1 MNSTSNLFKSG
12 IRKAYNTM
20 SPDSTNMSM
29 DINTERQHAMSSD
42 IKSVKELPEEKGYSE
57 YLKSDDNPRGE
68 TEELTPEVLS
78 QILMKIVSLNKD
90 DKEDED
96 KKPLKNTP
104 KKNEPKEAMGASS
117 AGGYSQPLFGTVK
130 RKIKEEKIEGG
141 LADNLSI
148 YNLAEKHNVSIT
160 EILTQLQ
167 KGVKVEMEHT
177 KEFEVAFE
185 IAMDHIFEDVNY
197 YDKLETI
204 EKTKEE
210 TKEATTTASSGQ
222 YDVPFPS
229 KKRKDPLS
237 IEGPKSIYTSRAVK
251 DKNFPKLGGPGSKYV
266 QVKEKCKTFPYCN
279 QGDINALHI
288 FEKDY
293 IKEAIKNISSKT
305 NLSEDFIKNL
315 IFENLKK
322 KV

>member
-1 MNSTSNLFKSG
+1 MNNTSNLFKSG

-29 DINTERQHAMSSD
+29 DINTERQLAMSND
-42 IKSVKELPEEKGYSE
+42 IKSVKELPEQKGYSK

-68 TEELTPEVLS
+68 TEKLTSDVLS
-78 QILMKIVSLNKD
+78 KIIMNAILKINKD
-90 DKEDED
+90 DKNKEQ
-96 KKPLKNTP
+96 LKNTF
-104 KKNEPKEAMGASS
+104 KKDETKEAMGASS

-130 RKIKEEKIEGG
+130 RKIKEEKIKGG
-141 LADNLSI
+141 LADNMSI
-148 YNLAEKHNVSIT
+148 YSLAEKHNVSVT
-160 EILTQLQ
+160 EIVTQLQ

-197 YDKLETI
+197 YDKLETM

-251 DKNFPKLGGPGSKYV
+251 DKNFPKLGGPGGKYV

-279 QGDINALHI
+279 QGDMNALHL

-293 IKEAIKNISSKT
+293 VMEAIKNISSKT

>member
-1 MNSTSNLFKSG
+1 MNNASNLFKSG

-29 DINTERQHAMSSD
+29 DINTERQLAMSND
-42 IKSVKELPEEKGYSE
+42 IKSVKELPEEKGYSK

-68 TEELTPEVLS
+68 TDELTPEVIS
-78 QILMKIVSLNKD
+78 QILMKIVSS
-90 DKEDED
+90 DKNDKN
-96 KKPLKNTP
+96 KKPVKNTP

-237 IEGPKSIYTSRAVK
+237 IDGPKSIYTSRAVK
-251 DKNFPKLGGPGSKYV
+251 DKNFPKLGGPGGKYV

-279 QGDINALHI
+279 QGDMNALHL

-293 IKEAIKNISSKT
+293 VMEAIKNISSKT

>member
-29 DINTERQHAMSSD
+29 DINTERQHAKSND
-42 IKSVKELPEEKGYSE
+42 IKSVKELPEEKGYSK

-68 TEELTPEVLS
+68 TDELTPEVMS
-78 QILMKIVSLNKD
+78 QILMKIVSSDKD
-90 DKEDED
+90 DKD
-96 KKPLKNTP
+96 KKPVKNTF

-117 AGGYSQPLFGTVK
+117 AGGYSQPLFGTIK

-197 YDKLETI
+197 YDKLQTI

-237 IEGPKSIYTSRAVK
+237 IDGPKSIYTSRAVK
-251 DKNFPKLGGPGSKYV
+251 DKNFPKLGGPGGKYV

-279 QGDINALHI
+279 QGDMNALHL

-293 IKEAIKNISSKT
+293 VMEAIKNISSKT

-322 KV
+322 V

>member
-20 SPDSTNMSM
+20 SPDSTDMSM
-29 DINTERQHAMSSD
+29 DINTERQVTMSND
-42 IKSVKELPEEKGYSE
+42 IKSVKELPEQKGYSK

-68 TEELTPEVLS
+68 TEKLTPEVIS
-78 QILMKIVSLNKD
+78 QILMKIVSS
-90 DKEDED
+90 DKNDKD
-96 KKPLKNTP
+96 KKPVKNTP

-141 LADNLSI
+141 LADNISI
-148 YNLAEKHNVSIT
+148 YNLAEKHNISIT
-160 EILTQLQ
+160 EIITQLQ
-167 KGVKVEMEHT
+167 KGVKVEMKHIR
-177 KEFEVAFE
+177 EFEVAFE

-197 YDKLETI
+197 YDKLE
-204 EKTKEE
+204 TKEE

-237 IEGPKSIYTSRAVK
+237 IKGPKSIYTSRAVK
-251 DKNFPKLGGPGSKYV
+251 DKNFPKLGGPDGKYV

-293 IKEAIKNISSKT
+293 VMEAIKNISSKT

-322 KV
+322 FN

>member
-1 MNSTSNLFKSG
+1 MDKTSDLFKSG
-12 IRKAYNTM
+12 IRKAYNNM
-20 SPDSTNMSM
+20 PPDSTSMSV
-29 DINTERQHAMSSD
+29 DINTDRFASMVSD
-42 IKSVKELPEEKGYSE
+42 IKSVKELPEQKGYSKF
-57 YLKSDDNPRGE
+57 LKSPDNPKGE
-68 TEELTPEVLS
+68 TEKLTPEELS
-78 QILMKIVSLNKD
+78 KILMNIVSN
-90 DKEDED
+90 KEDN
-96 KKPLKNTP
+96 KKQLKNTP
-104 KKNEPKEAMGASS
+104 KKNTPKKNETKEAMGASS
-117 AGGYSQPLFGTVK
+117 AGGYSQPLFTTIK

-141 LADNLSI
+141 LADDISI
-148 YNLAEKHNVSIT
+148 YGLADKHNVSVT

-167 KGVKVEMEHT
+167 KGVKIEMEHT

-185 IAMDHIFEDVNY
+185 IAMDHIFEDFNY
-197 YDKLETI
+197 YDKLEKI

-237 IEGPKSIYTSRAVK
+237 IEGPKSIYKSRAVK
-251 DKNFPKLGGPGSKYV
+251 DKNFPKLGGPGGKYV

-293 IKEAIKNISSKT
+293 VQEAIKNISNKT
-305 NLSEDFIKNL
+305 KLSEDFIKNL
-315 IFENLKK
+315 IFESFKK
-322 KV
+322 SK